1 MNRKTTAYWIATG
14 LFCAAFLYGGG
25 SHLLRTEAIAEGIA
39 SLGYP
44 AYLMTILG
52 TAKLLGVAA
61 LLAPGR
67 PLLKE
72 WAYAGFTFN
81 LLGATASHVFA
92 GDPFSETVRPA
103 ALLLLGAASYFLRPA
118 SRRLM
123 LVGSTAAAKAT
134 R

>member
-1 MNRKTTAYWIATG
+1 MSQSA
-14 LFCAAFLYGGG
+14 G
-25 SHLLRTEAIAEGIA
+25 SGANQQLNSKRPRDLTEVPRTYANFAQSWTPLILLV
-39 SLGYP
+39 
-44 AYLMTILG
+44 
-52 TAKLLGVAA
+52 LGVAA

-67 PLLKE
+67 PLIKE

-103 ALLLLGAASYFLRPA
+103 AVLLVGAVSYWLRPA

-123 LVGSTAAAKAT
+123 LDGSSAAVAAT

>member
-1 MNRKTTAYWIATG
+1 MSRKTTAYWIATG
-14 LFCAAFLYGGG
+14 LFCAAFVFGGA

-44 AYLMTILG
+44 AYLVSILG
-52 TAKLLGVAA
+52 TAKLLGVAS
-61 LLAPGR
+61 LLVPAR

-81 LLGATASHVFA
+81 LLGATASHAFA

-103 ALLLLGAASYFLRPA
+103 ALLLVGAVSYWLRPA

-123 LVGSTAAAKAT
+123 LDGSSATAEAT

>member
-1 MNRKTTAYWIATG
+1 MNRKTTGYWIATG
-14 LFCAAFLYGGG
+14 LFCGLFVFGGT
-25 SHLLRTEAIAEGIA
+25 SHLLRTEAIAGTMA

-52 TAKLLGVAA
+52 TAKLLGVVA

-72 WAYAGFTFN
+72 WAYAGFTID
-81 LLGATASHVFA
+81 LLGATASHFFA
-92 GDPFSETVRPA
+92 DHPISETLRPLA
-103 ALLLLGAASYFLRPA
+103 VLLLGAASYSLRPA

-123 LVGSTAAAKAT
+123 LDGATATAEAS